1 VYLGEDLPSAANG
14 NTNVGVF
21 SGHRATVLLRARTQ
35 WGVRMLGHP
44 LVDTYLLEPL
54 GGAGISI
61 LLLTVSK
68 KLLGIA
74 SWYFREESAIW
85 WPSL

>member
-1 VYLGEDLPSAANG
+1 
-14 NTNVGVF
+14 
-21 SGHRATVLLRARTQ
+21 
-35 WGVRMLGHP
+35 MLGHP
-44 LVDTYLLEPL
+44 LVDTYLLEPW

-68 KLLGIA
+68 KLLRIA
-74 SWYFREESAIW
+74 SWPLREESAIW

>member
-1 VYLGEDLPSAANG
+1 
-14 NTNVGVF
+14 
-21 SGHRATVLLRARTQ
+21 
-35 WGVRMLGHP
+35 MLGHP

-68 KLLGIA
+68 KLLRIA
-74 SWYFREESAIW
+74 SWYLREESAVW

>member
-1 VYLGEDLPSAANG
+1 MGTLWL
-14 NTNVGVF
+14 
-21 SGHRATVLLRARTQ
+21 
-35 WGVRMLGHP
+35 
-44 LVDTYLLEPL
+44 DTYLLEPL

-68 KLLGIA
+68 KLLRIA
-74 SWYFREESAIW
+74 SWYLREESAIW